1 MKRMLWPQTLAV
13 PRVTGAQGSPARVAC
28 AYHELWPLSLQPHD
42 RPRRGRL
49 FTAFLKVFAQHTGIR
64 ALWVS
69 CTRLLAFLL
78 GAGTVCWL
86 DGRFR
91 VPKDDLSQH

>member
-28 AYHELWPLSLQPHD
+28 AYRELWPLSLQPHD

-49 FTAFLKVFAQHTGIR
+49 FTAFLKVFAQHTGIVLCGSR
-64 ALWVS
+64 GVHPAAGFPS
-69 CTRLLAFLL
+69 RSRNSLLVGWAIPC
-78 GAGTVCWL
+78 AQ
-86 DGRFR
+86 R
-91 VPKDDLSQH
+91 